1 MNDLWLFI
9 EHGRNNTW
17 TRAFVPNGVKTVRDM
32 ITYLQRGGKV
42 ISDWMD
48 IPECEVRSPR
58 GWNDRP
64 GSSCRVSVTICFYG
78 T

>member
-32 ITYLQRGGKV
+32 IGYLQRGGKV
-42 ISDWMD
+42 LSDWMD
-48 IPECEVRSPR
+48 IPERAKFIPR
-58 GWNDRP
+58 AAGMTVLARLVEP
-64 GSSCRVSVTICFYG
+64 
-78 T
+78 